1 VAELVLPVRGK
12 ARPSQGLERAWLLR
26 MAVLV
31 ATGGFLA
38 ATLANLVTFLL
49 AVPDWWTV
57 VGHDRAIYLD
67 AAARWFA
74 GGPFYPD
81 RQLAGPFPILGSGEI
96 LYPPSSLWLLVPFT
110 FLPAVLWYAVPVA
123 VTAWCVVTLRP
134 ARWTWPLIALLVWY
148 PRTLTL
154 VLLGNPTIW
163 VVAAL
168 ALACRG
174 YSWAGPFVLL
184 KPSLFPFA
192 LIGIKS
198 RAWWIGLAVAV
209 VLSVPFWGMW
219 VDWLTVLRNVSN
231 TDWRYSFIDVPVMLI
246 PVLARLSSTSRGPSA
261 STPR

>member
-1 VAELVLPVRGK
+1 VAELVVHTKAARGVN
-12 ARPSQGLERAWLLR
+12 LERQWLWR
-26 MAVLV
+26 TVLLV
-31 ATGGFLA
+31 VTAGFLA
-38 ATLANLVTFLL
+38 ATFANLVTFLL

-96 LYPPSSLWLLVPFT
+96 LYPPSSLWLFVPFT
-110 FLPAVLWYAVPVA
+110 ILPAVLWYTVPVA
-123 VTAWCVVTLRP
+123 VTAWCVGSLRP

-192 LIGIKS
+192 LIGIRS
-198 RAWWIGLAVAV
+198 RAWWIGLAVAG
-209 VLSVPFWGMW
+209 VLSLPFWGMW
-219 VDWLTVLRNVSN
+219 LDWLTVLRNVSN

-246 PVLARLSSTSRGPSA
+246 PVLVWATSQRRRS
-261 STPR
+261 